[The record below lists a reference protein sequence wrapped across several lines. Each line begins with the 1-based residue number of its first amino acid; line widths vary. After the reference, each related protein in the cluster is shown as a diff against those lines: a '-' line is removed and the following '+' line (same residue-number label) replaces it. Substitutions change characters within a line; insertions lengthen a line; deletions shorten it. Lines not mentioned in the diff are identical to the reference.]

1 MAEIQPSDHGIVV
14 DHKDTDVR
22 YAVSD
27 HNFNP
32 KVHRKVRDLKPGE
45 SVQGYRPKLSE
56 TVEAGQGGTSA
67 PAAPTKSEGG
77 VSEAL
82 SESTGSSRKA
92 TQTEGA
98 ATAASQE
105 KEGK

>member
-14 DHKDTDVR
+14 DHKETGVR

-27 HNFNP
+27 HNFNQ

-45 SVQGYRPKLSE
+45 SVQGYRLKLRE
-56 TVEAGQGGTSA
+56 TVEAGQEGTSA
-67 PAAPTKSEGG
+67 PAAPTKPEGG

-82 SESTGSSRKA
+82 SESTGYRRKA

-98 ATAASQE
+98 AAAASQE